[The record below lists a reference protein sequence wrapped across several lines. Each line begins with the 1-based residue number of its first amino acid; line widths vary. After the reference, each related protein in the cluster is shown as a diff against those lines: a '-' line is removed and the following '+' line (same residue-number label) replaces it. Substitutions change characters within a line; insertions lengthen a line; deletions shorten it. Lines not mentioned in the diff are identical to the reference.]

1 MRSLVARAARPY
13 IAGPDLEDALAVC
26 SRLAALG
33 RTATLGYWNAQGEDP
48 EDVASAYR
56 SGLDALV
63 EAAPGAY
70 LSVKA
75 PALRFLPGL
84 LRPILARA
92 AGSGTRVHF
101 DSLGW
106 ADADRTFALLAASAD
121 GASLGC
127 TLPGRWARSERD
139 AEAAVASGWAVRVIK
154 GQWEDPHHPH
164 RDARAGFL
172 EVVARL
178 RGSAVL
184 VGVATHDAAL
194 GREALRRLREAGTPC
209 EVELL
214 HGLPMRLM
222 LAVAREAEVPVRVY
236 VPYGAAWLPYALST
250 LRREPTRALWLLKD
264 AVVGSFLGRGNGKG

>member
-1 MRSLVARAARPY
+1 VARAARPY

-121 GASLGC
+121 GASLRVPPRRPKEAQWPI
-127 TLPGRWARSERD
+127 LPGN
-139 AEAAVASGWAVRVIK
+139 AS
-154 GQWEDPHHPH
+154 
-164 RDARAGFL
+164 
-172 EVVARL
+172 
-178 RGSAVL
+178 
-184 VGVATHDAAL
+184 
-194 GREALRRLREAGTPC
+194 
-209 EVELL
+209 
-214 HGLPMRLM
+214 
-222 LAVAREAEVPVRVY
+222 
-236 VPYGAAWLPYALST
+236 LST
-250 LRREPTRALWLLKD
+250 VSAWPQAQE
-264 AVVGSFLGRGNGKG
+264 